1 MVVKTPLKITTLKK
15 IPIKKSRTRDSR
27 LLHKQ
32 TKRGSQKLDAM
43 SSSKSSKS
51 FSPSKARR
59 LFSPRGGARGGR
71 HAGYGSRGHDS
82 STTKEGTKTEDDGSA
97 FPNESTRLFSVDE
110 DLKLAKMVRARGSWS
125 PLRAFATIFC
135 IGIVG
140 MVCIY
145 ATYASEDVYDS
156 SKEVLETEAREVAEA
171 MYTREKFLLFG
182 KDEGLNNRKYQ
193 RWELP
198 TKLW

>member
-1 MVVKTPLKITTLKK
+1 MVVV
-15 IPIKKSRTRDSR
+15 TRGTVREDTILR
-27 LLHKQ
+27 QLQ
-32 TKRGSQKLDAM
+32 Q
-43 SSSKSSKS
+43 
-51 FSPSKARR
+51 RR
-59 LFSPRGGARGGR
+59 
-71 HAGYGSRGHDS
+71 
-82 STTKEGTKTEDDGSA
+82 TKTEDAGGAA
-97 FPNESTRLFSVDE
+97 FPNELTRLFSVDE

-125 PLRAFATIFC
+125 PVRAFATMFC

-140 MVCIY
+140 MVCVY
-145 ATYASEDVYDS
+145 AMYASEDVYDS
-156 SKEVLETEAREVAEA
+156 SKGSVRDRSERSGREA

>member
-1 MVVKTPLKITTLKK
+1 M
-15 IPIKKSRTRDSR
+15 RDSNR
-27 LLHKQ
+27 ILHKQ
-32 TKRGSQKLDAM
+32 TKRGSQKSDAM
-43 SSSKSSKS
+43 SSSSSSKS
-51 FSPSKARR
+51 SSKARR
-59 LFSPRGGARGGR
+59 LFSPRGGR

-82 STTKEGTKTEDDGSA
+82 STTTKEGTKTEDAGGAA

-125 PLRAFATIFC
+125 PVRAFATMFC

-140 MVCIY
+140 MVCVY
-145 ATYASEDVYDS
+145 AMYASEDVYDS

>member
-1 MVVKTPLKITTLKK
+1 M
-15 IPIKKSRTRDSR
+15 
-27 LLHKQ
+27 
-32 TKRGSQKLDAM
+32 
-43 SSSKSSKS
+43 S

-82 STTKEGTKTEDDGSA
+82 STKTKKEGTKTEDDGGAA

-125 PLRAFATIFC
+125 PVRAFATMFC

-140 MVCIY
+140 MVCVY
-145 ATYASEDVYDS
+145 AMYASEDVYDS

-171 MYTREKFLLFG
+171 LYTREKFLLFG

>member
-1 MVVKTPLKITTLKK
+1 M
-15 IPIKKSRTRDSR
+15 SS
-27 LLHKQ
+27 
-32 TKRGSQKLDAM
+32 S
-43 SSSKSSKS
+43 SSSKSS
-51 FSPSKARR
+51 SKARR
-59 LFSPRGGARGGR
+59 LFSPRGGR

-82 STTKEGTKTEDDGSA
+82 STTTKEGTKTEDDGGAA

-110 DLKLAKMVRARGSWS
+110 NLKLAKMVRARGSWS
-125 PLRAFATIFC
+125 PVRAFATMFC

-140 MVCIY
+140 MVCVY
-145 ATYASEDVYDS
+145 AMYASEDVYDS

>member
-1 MVVKTPLKITTLKK
+1 M
-15 IPIKKSRTRDSR
+15 
-27 LLHKQ
+27 
-32 TKRGSQKLDAM
+32 
-43 SSSKSSKS
+43 S

-82 STTKEGTKTEDDGSA
+82 STTTKEGTKTEDAGGAA

-110 DLKLAKMVRARGSWS
+110 DLKLAKMVRARGNWS
-125 PLRAFATIFC
+125 PVRAFATMFC

-140 MVCIY
+140 MVCVY
-145 ATYASEDVYDS
+145 AMYASEDVYDS